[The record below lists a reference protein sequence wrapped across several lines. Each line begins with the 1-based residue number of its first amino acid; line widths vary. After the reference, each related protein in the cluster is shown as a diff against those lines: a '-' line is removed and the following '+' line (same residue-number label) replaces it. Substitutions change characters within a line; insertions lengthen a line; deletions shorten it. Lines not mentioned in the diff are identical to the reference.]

1 MRQVLEAIKYCHENN
16 IVHRDLKPHC
26 VVLANKQNSAPAKV
40 GGFGIADLLKPE
52 VGFFSADAPFTVDQE
67 IFVYL
72 RSDQCGKPRVFYK
85 V

>member
-40 GGFGIADLLKPE
+40 GGFGIADLLNPDI
-52 VGFFSADAPFTVDQE
+52 GFFPAGNTF
-67 IFVYL
+67 IFI
-72 RSDQCGKPRVFYK
+72 
-85 V
+85 